1 MDESIKRIA
10 KHYGYD
16 SQKMILM
23 EEMGEL
29 TQAIVK
35 HDRTEKEEK
44 DATHKILIH
53 MAERNN
59 IIEEISDV
67 EIMLAQMKYFYSC
80 EGEVNCYVN
89 NKLNR
94 QIDRIE
100 REKRGNEPVNVIYG
114 VHSLDNPQASKKF
127 IWRVPV
133 NTTLPS
139 VGEVVKVNCLGGV
152 KNVLVT
158 GIATLPRCEA
168 YSHKTMI
175 GKVFGDEQQ
184 E

>member
-1 MDESIKRIA
+1 MDERIKRIA

-94 QIDRIE
+94 QIDGGIGFAYAAFAADY
-100 REKRGNEPVNVIYG
+100 GNYIFYM
-114 VHSLDNPQASKKF
+114 A
-127 IWRVPV
+127 
-133 NTTLPS
+133 
-139 VGEVVKVNCLGGV
+139 
-152 KNVLVT
+152 
-158 GIATLPRCEA
+158 
-168 YSHKTMI
+168 
-175 GKVFGDEQQ
+175 
-184 E
+184 